1 MWMSVAVF
9 WAARA
14 DPGLGRLCCHSV
26 VGCPIRCCHCERSD
40 PVRAL
45 VRYFREIASLRSQ
58 WQRWPGAEQ
67 SGSPQ
72 AWLHEVVTMDIA
84 TTLDDDVAA
93 RVATLVPWMQQR
105 AAQLDAAAEFPVE
118 EIAALHAAGAL
129 G

>member
-1 MWMSVAVF
+1 
-9 WAARA
+9 
-14 DPGLGRLCCHSV
+14 
-26 VGCPIRCCHCERSD
+26 
-40 PVRAL
+40 
-45 VRYFREIASLRSQ
+45 
-58 WQRWPGAEQ
+58 
-67 SGSPQ
+67 
-72 AWLHEVVTMDIA
+72 MDIA